1 VTLEELEERLQ
12 LLLDGKAITTDSHQ
26 IAIQAFEELQDKLD
40 QQEIAQAEMLF
51 THLPMALMRIEEGE
65 DVEGPNQ
72 DIMDEIK
79 QSEHFHLSEDIVAYV
94 EKLWNNALPQEEKD
108 FLYMHITNIINI
120 NSGGIKS

>member
-1 VTLEELEERLQ
+1 
-12 LLLDGKAITTDSHQ
+12 GKAITTDSHQ

-51 THLPMALMRIEEGE
+51 THLPMALTRIEEGE

-79 QSEHFHLSEDIVAYV
+79 QSEHFHLTEDIVDYV
-94 EKLWNNALPQEEKD
+94 EKLWNNALPQEEKY

-120 NSGGIKS
+120 NSGIIKS